1 MENVLCDEDIDAIL
15 TVIENDVFATDASFN
30 ADMVKVLISIE
41 ESALPIGLQC
51 DVCSKVWKS
60 KQGLARHKTLKHLP
74 ARNLQSESTI
84 NRTADSMP
92 HPLQFKRMINETDE
106 RLSLDK
112 CYSDE
117 TRGTFKDYQ
126 VDLDDAI
133 YYNFIKD
140 VITDFHGDG
149 EKFYPTFYK
158 ADSEELLAFKNLSR
172 RCSVLLGFEVANLV
186 LAHLSRTAT
195 TEENEVA
202 FQPAEFTLKDRNI
215 VNYLR
220 GYVFATLYRR
230 IRKSKQCISNVH
242 STSILLAGKCGEDNN
257 IPPPPPR

>member
-1 MENVLCDEDIDAIL
+1 
-15 TVIENDVFATDASFN
+15 
-30 ADMVKVLISIE
+30 
-41 ESALPIGLQC
+41 
-51 DVCSKVWKS
+51 
-60 KQGLARHKTLKHLP
+60 
-74 ARNLQSESTI
+74 
-84 NRTADSMP
+84 
-92 HPLQFKRMINETDE
+92 MIHEAAE

-117 TRGTFKDYQ
+117 TRGAFKDYQ

-158 ADSEELLAFKNLSR
+158 AVSEELLAFKNLSR

-195 TEENEVA
+195 TKENEVA
-202 FQPAEFTLKDRNI
+202 FQPAEFTLK
-215 VNYLR
+215 
-220 GYVFATLYRR
+220 
-230 IRKSKQCISNVH
+230 
-242 STSILLAGKCGEDNN
+242 
-257 IPPPPPR
+257 